1 MKFLADS
8 MLGRL
13 AKWLRILGFDTAY
26 SASWDDAAVVRAA
39 RAQGRLILTRDRA
52 MALRRGIE
60 VFLVKSDEVE
70 EQVQEVIVGL
80 GLSTAD
86 PFSLCPEC
94 NGILAAVKKSEVK
107 DLVPPYVFSTQQSF
121 HRCPDCGRIYWRG
134 THWDRMIEKLEGL
147 EQSLASKG

>member
-1 MKFLADS
+1 

-52 MALRRGIE
+52 FTQRRGVR
-60 VFLVKSDEVE
+60 VFLVHSDEVE
-70 EQVQEVIVGL
+70 KQVREVVEGL
-80 GLSTAD
+80 GLSTD
-86 PFSLCPEC
+86 DSFSRCPEC
-94 NGILAAVKKSEVK
+94 NGILQSVKKEEVK
-107 DLVPPYVFSTQQSF
+107 DLVPPYVFSTQRSF

>member
-1 MKFLADS
+1 

-26 SASWDDAAVVRAA
+26 SSAWDDAAVVRTA
-39 RAQGRLILTRDRA
+39 RAEGRMILTRDRA
-52 MALRRGIE
+52 MALRRGIQ

-70 EQVQEVIVGL
+70 EQVQEVVAGL

-86 PFSLCPEC
+86 SFSRCPEC
-94 NGILAAVKKSEVK
+94 NGILQAVKKAEIR
-107 DLVPPYVFSTQQSF
+107 DLVPPYVFSTQRSF

-134 THWDRMIEKLEGL
+134 THLQRMLEKLELL
-147 EQSLASKG
+147 EQSLAQNQRRE